1 MHCQD
6 TTRCKNDPRKCKALQ
21 KGSAQVVHPENH
33 ACYKAMLGSA
43 TPYNKAVH
51 ERCTSTRGAK
61 AIQGSA
67 TSSNKAVH
75 GRCTAMIPRGAKV
88 TQGSTTTWY
97 KKAIDGDALPGHR
110 AVQRDPRQCNMVQK
124 RSARRSCGRCGFGKP
139 HGVAKVRLIL
149 R

>member
-6 TTRCKNDPRKCKALQ
+6 TTRCKNDQGSAKHT

-67 TSSNKAVH
+67 TLSNKAVH
-75 GRCTAMIPRGAKV
+75 GWCTARIPRGAKA
-88 TQGSTTTWY
+88 T
-97 KKAIDGDALPGHR
+97 KAVLQRGTKRQCRGDALPGHR
-110 AVQRDPRQCNMVQK
+110 AVQSDPRQCNMIQQ